1 MNVYDFDGTI
11 YRGDSSVDFYV
22 YCILRY
28 PWLIC
33 FLPYQIWGILL
44 YKIGLTSKER
54 EKSAFFSF
62 LKLIPDVE
70 GIVAKF
76 WRRNTGRIA
85 VWYQCQKNESDVVIS
100 ASPEFLLRPACS
112 MLGLQNLIASEVNPS
127 NGDFLGK
134 NCYGGEKVRRF
145 REMFPKAKI
154 DSFYSDSRSDS
165 PMAAIAG
172 KAYLVK
178 DASHIDNW

>member
-11 YRGDSSVDFYV
+11 YRGDSSVDFYL
-22 YCILRY
+22 YCIVRY

-33 FLPYQIWGILL
+33 FLPYQIWGILC

-70 GIVAKF
+70 RTVVKF
-76 WRRNTGRIA
+76 WRRNAGKIA
-85 VWYQCQKNESDVVIS
+85 DWYQQQKDESDVVIS
-100 ASPEFLLRPACS
+100 ASPEFLLRPACGL
-112 MLGLQNLIASEVNPS
+112 LGLHNLIASEVEPS

-134 NCYGGEKVRRF
+134 NCYGEEKVRRF
-145 REMFPKAKI
+145 REIFPKARI
-154 DSFYSDSRSDS
+154 ASFYSDSRSDS
-165 PMAAIAG
+165 PMAAMAG

-178 DASHIDNW
+178 GATRIDNW